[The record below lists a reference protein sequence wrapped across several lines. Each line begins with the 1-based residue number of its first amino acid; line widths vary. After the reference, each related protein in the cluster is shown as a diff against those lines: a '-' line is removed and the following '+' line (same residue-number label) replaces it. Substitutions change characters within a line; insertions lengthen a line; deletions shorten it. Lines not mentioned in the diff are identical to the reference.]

1 MPLHEIMWVQTLQ
14 RELQVPSPSCAK
26 VWVDNLGAKFLTF
39 NPVFHGRME
48 HVEVDCHFDIEHV
61 AKKFFYADYV
71 PTDDQTANGFT
82 KALSVQKIENFK
94 CNLNLGNV

>member
-48 HVEVDCHFDIEHV
+48 HVEVDCHFNIEHV
-61 AKKFFYADYV
+61 AKKFFMLIMF
-71 PTDDQTANGFT
+71 PQMIKLQTASPRLFQSE
-82 KALSVQKIENFK
+82 K
-94 CNLNLGNV
+94 